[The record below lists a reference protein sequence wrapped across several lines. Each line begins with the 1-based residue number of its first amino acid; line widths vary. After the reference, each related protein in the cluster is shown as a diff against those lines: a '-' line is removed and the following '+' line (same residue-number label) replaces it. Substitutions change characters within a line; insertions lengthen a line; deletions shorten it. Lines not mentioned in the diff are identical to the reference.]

1 MKEIM
6 EKLFFAMLL
15 TCSFSAL
22 ADYSGIVVGVTDGDT
37 ISVLDSGKV
46 QHKIRL
52 SGIDAPEKKQAFGM
66 QSKKSLSDLVI
77 NKNVAVQSDKKDRY
91 GRELGKI
98 LVGDVDINLEQIKNG
113 MAWHYK
119 KYERTQSLEDR
130 VNYGYAEDMARAMKH
145 GLWSDDKQIPPWGWR
160 KGER

>member
-1 MKEIM
+1 MK
-6 EKLFFAMLL
+6 KLLFAICLL
-15 TCSFSAL
+15 CSFSAF

-98 LVGDVDINLEQIKNG
+98 LVGDVDINLEQIKSG